1 MADRPTAKREDTHHE
16 NMKHEE
22 AYQPL
27 WDTDQ
32 SVPEYMTLLMG
43 EQTQKNEDAEL
54 YEDSEEEEYEE
65 LEHPDPDY
73 EYVYPG
79 APKRYDSARKD
90 SEDEELEY
98 EDAEYEDVE
107 YEDVEYED
115 DEYED
120 IEPEEYESEPSDDAD
135 DNEED
140 TENSQDNRLV
150 ALAST
155 QPAQAAEPTQPA
167 LSACEGTTENTGSIM
182 TDRAQMQNSPEPKP
196 STVDT
201 SLPVA
206 TEPIYG
212 IPDPNLQPMQLLGA
226 LSSDAGPTQLASVR
240 WWNKSGAAVAPWDA
254 PGEET
259 ETARIIGYIPTS
271 TPEATVDWAKARRGY
286 MPWVI
291 FVVAM
296 QVINPFLLLPL
307 VNIVSMD
314 AALQLLVL
322 YLALAVQTTLLAPL
336 IWLILMI
343 YSLVK
348 LSQKRQEAVA
358 RATTYGAFWYHPV
371 YDRTLQE
378 GAHPDEA
385 GEPEGL
391 SAPAE

>member
-43 EQTQKNEDAEL
+43 EQTQQNEDAEL

-90 SEDEELEY
+90 SEDEEPEY

-107 YEDVEYED
+107 YED

-120 IEPEEYESEPSDDAD
+120 VEYEEYDSEPSNNAD
-135 DNEED
+135 DNEND
-140 TENSQDNRLV
+140 TENSQDNQSV

-167 LSACEGTTENTGSIM
+167 LSACEGTTENTGRL
-182 TDRAQMQNSPEPKP
+182 TADGTQAQSPQEPTKP
-196 STVDT
+196 STIDT

-212 IPDPNLQPMQLLGA
+212 TPDPNLQPMQLLGA

-240 WWNKSGAAVAPWDA
+240 WWNKSGATVAPWDA
-254 PGEET
+254 PGEEI
-259 ETARIIGYIPTS
+259 ETARIIGYIPAS

-286 MPWVI
+286 IPWVI

-322 YLALAVQTTLLAPL
+322 YLALAMQTTLLAPL

-358 RATTYGAFWYHPV
+358 KATTYGAFWYHPV
-371 YDRTLQE
+371 YDRALQE

-391 SAPAE
+391 SASAE

>member
-1 MADRPTAKREDTHHE
+1 MADRPTAKREGTHHE

-32 SVPEYMTLLMG
+32 SIPEYMTLLMG
-43 EQTQKNEDAEL
+43 EQPSTTEDAEL
-54 YEDSEEEEYEE
+54 HEDSEEYEYEE

-90 SEDEELEY
+90 SEDEEP
-98 EDAEYEDVE
+98 E

-115 DEYED
+115 DEYE
-120 IEPEEYESEPSDDAD
+120 EYEPEPSDDAD

-140 TENSQDNRLV
+140 TESTQDNQSV

-155 QPAQAAEPTQPA
+155 QLPQPAQATEPAQPA
-167 LSACEGTTENTGSIM
+167 LSACEGATENTGHLTADGTQVQSP
-182 TDRAQMQNSPEPKP
+182 PEPI
-196 STVDT
+196 TVDT

-212 IPDPNLQPMQLLGA
+212 IPDSNLQPMQLLGA

-240 WWNKSGAAVAPWDA
+240 WWNKTGAAVTPWDA
-254 PGEET
+254 LGEETPGEEA
-259 ETARIIGYIPTS
+259 ETARIIGYIPAS
-271 TPEATVDWAKARRGY
+271 TPEATVNWAKARRGY
-286 MPWVI
+286 IPWLI
-291 FVVAM
+291 FMVAM

-322 YLALAVQTTLLAPL
+322 YLALAMQTTLLAPL

-371 YDRTLQE
+371 YDRALQE
-378 GAHPDEA
+378 ADHPDAA
-385 GEPEGL
+385 GEPEGT
-391 SAPAE
+391 SASAE

>member
-1 MADRPTAKREDTHHE
+1 MADRPTAKREGTHHE

-32 SVPEYMTLLMG
+32 SIPEYMTLLMG
-43 EQTQKNEDAEL
+43 EQPSTTEDAEL
-54 YEDSEEEEYEE
+54 HEDSEEYEYEE

-79 APKRYDSARKD
+79 APKRYDSARED
-90 SEDEELEY
+90 SEDEES
-98 EDAEYEDVE
+98 E

-115 DEYED
+115 DEYE
-120 IEPEEYESEPSDDAD
+120 EYEPEPSDDAD

-140 TENSQDNRLV
+140 TESTQDNQSV

-155 QPAQAAEPTQPA
+155 QLTQPAQATEPTQPA
-167 LSACEGTTENTGSIM
+167 LSACEGTTENTGRLT
-182 TDRAQMQNSPEPKP
+182 TDGTQTQSPPEPI
-196 STVDT
+196 TVDT

-212 IPDPNLQPMQLLGA
+212 IPDPNLQPMQLLGT
-226 LSSDAGPTQLASVR
+226 LSSEAGPTQLASVR
-240 WWNKSGAAVAPWDA
+240 WWNKSGAAVTPWDA
-254 PGEET
+254 LGEETPGEEA
-259 ETARIIGYIPTS
+259 ETARMIGYIPAS

-286 MPWVI
+286 IPWVI

-358 RATTYGAFWYHPV
+358 KATTYGAFWYHPV
-371 YDRTLQE
+371 YDRALQE

-391 SAPAE
+391 SASAE

>member
-1 MADRPTAKREDTHHE
+1 MADRPTEKKETAKKD
-16 NMKHEE
+16 E

-43 EQTQKNEDAEL
+43 EQTQQNEDAEL

-90 SEDEELEY
+90 SEDEEPEY

-107 YEDVEYED
+107 YEEYD
-115 DEYED
+115 
-120 IEPEEYESEPSDDAD
+120 SEPSNNAD
-135 DNEED
+135 DNEND
-140 TENSQDNRLV
+140 TENSQDNQSV

-167 LSACEGTTENTGSIM
+167 LSACEGTTENTGRL
-182 TDRAQMQNSPEPKP
+182 TADGTQAQSPQEPTKP
-196 STVDT
+196 STIDT

-212 IPDPNLQPMQLLGA
+212 TPDPNLQPMQLLGA

-240 WWNKSGAAVAPWDA
+240 WWNKSGATVAPWDA
-254 PGEET
+254 PGEEI
-259 ETARIIGYIPTS
+259 ETARIIGYIPAS

-286 MPWVI
+286 IPWVI

-322 YLALAVQTTLLAPL
+322 YLALAMQTTLLAPL

-358 RATTYGAFWYHPV
+358 KATTYGAFWYHPV
-371 YDRTLQE
+371 YDRALQE

-391 SAPAE
+391 SASAE

>member
-1 MADRPTAKREDTHHE
+1 MADRPTAKCEGTHHE

-32 SVPEYMTLLMG
+32 SIPEYMALLMG
-43 EQTQKNEDAEL
+43 EQPSTTEDAEL
-54 YEDSEEEEYEE
+54 HEDSEEYEYEE

-90 SEDEELEY
+90 SEDEEP
-98 EDAEYEDVE
+98 E

-120 IEPEEYESEPSDDAD
+120 AEYEDTEHEEYEPEPSDDAD

-140 TENSQDNRLV
+140 TENFQDNQPV

-155 QPAQAAEPTQPA
+155 QPTQPAQATEPAQPA
-167 LSACEGTTENTGSIM
+167 LSACEGATENTGHLT
-182 TDRAQMQNSPEPKP
+182 TDGTQAQSPQEPT
-196 STVDT
+196 SVDT

-206 TEPIYG
+206 TEPVYG
-212 IPDPNLQPMQLLGA
+212 IPDPNLQPMQLLHA
-226 LSSDAGPTQLASVR
+226 LLSDAGPVQLASVR
-240 WWNKSGAAVAPWDA
+240 WWNKSGAAVTPWDA
-254 PGEET
+254 LGEET
-259 ETARIIGYIPTS
+259 ETARIIGYIPAS

-286 MPWVI
+286 IPWLI
-291 FVVAM
+291 FMVAM
-296 QVINPFLLLPL
+296 QIINPCLLLPL

-322 YLALAVQTTLLAPL
+322 YLALAMQTTLLAPL

-348 LSQKRQEAVA
+348 FPQKRQDAVA

-371 YDRTLQE
+371 YDRALQE
-378 GAHPDEA
+378 DDRPDEA
-385 GEPEGL
+385 GEPEGT
-391 SAPAE
+391 SASAE

>member
-1 MADRPTAKREDTHHE
+1 MAERPTAKREGTHHE

-32 SVPEYMTLLMG
+32 PIPEYMTLLMG
-43 EQTQKNEDAEL
+43 EQPSTTEDAEL
-54 YEDSEEEEYEE
+54 HEDSEEYEYEE

-90 SEDEELEY
+90 SEDEEP
-98 EDAEYEDVE
+98 
-107 YEDVEYED
+107 EYED
-115 DEYED
+115 DEYE
-120 IEPEEYESEPSDDAD
+120 EYEPEPSDDAD
-135 DNEED
+135 DNKDD

-155 QPAQAAEPTQPA
+155 QPAQATEPTQPA
-167 LSACEGTTENTGSIM
+167 LSACEGTTENTGRL
-182 TDRAQMQNSPEPKP
+182 TADGTQAQSPQEPTKP

-212 IPDPNLQPMQLLGA
+212 TPDPNLQPMQLLGE

-240 WWNKSGAAVAPWDA
+240 WWNKSGATVAPWDA

-259 ETARIIGYIPTS
+259 ETARIIGYIPAS

-286 MPWVI
+286 IPWVI

-358 RATTYGAFWYHPV
+358 KATTYGAFWYHPV
-371 YDRTLQE
+371 YDRALQE

-391 SAPAE
+391 SASAE

>member
-1 MADRPTAKREDTHHE
+1 MADRPAAKREGTHHE

-32 SVPEYMTLLMG
+32 SIPEYMTLLMG
-43 EQTQKNEDAEL
+43 EQPSTTEDAEL
-54 YEDSEEEEYEE
+54 HEDSEEYEYEE

-90 SEDEELEY
+90 SEDEEPEY
-98 EDAEYEDVE
+98 EDAEYEE
-107 YEDVEYED
+107 YEH
-115 DEYED
+115 
-120 IEPEEYESEPSDDAD
+120 EEYEPEPSDDAD

-140 TENSQDNRLV
+140 TESTQGNQPVALAST

-155 QPAQAAEPTQPA
+155 QPAQVTEPTQPA
-167 LSACEGTTENTGSIM
+167 LSACEGATENTGHL
-182 TDRAQMQNSPEPKP
+182 TADGTQAQSPQELMKP

-240 WWNKSGAAVAPWDA
+240 WWNKTGAAVAPWDA
-254 PGEET
+254 PGKET
-259 ETARIIGYIPTS
+259 ETARIIGYIPAS

-286 MPWVI
+286 IPWLI
-291 FVVAM
+291 FMVAM
-296 QVINPFLLLPL
+296 QIINPCLLLPL

-322 YLALAVQTTLLAPL
+322 YLALAMQTTLLAPL

-348 LSQKRQEAVA
+348 FPQKRQDAVA

-371 YDRTLQE
+371 YDRALQE
-378 GAHPDEA
+378 DDRPDEA
-385 GEPEGL
+385 GEPEGT
-391 SAPAE
+391 SASAE

>member
-1 MADRPTAKREDTHHE
+1 MADRPTAKREGTHHE

-32 SVPEYMTLLMG
+32 PIPEYMTLLMG
-43 EQTQKNEDAEL
+43 EQPSTTEDAEL
-54 YEDSEEEEYEE
+54 HEDSEEYEYEE

-90 SEDEELEY
+90 SEDEEP
-98 EDAEYEDVE
+98 
-107 YEDVEYED
+107 EYED
-115 DEYED
+115 DEYE
-120 IEPEEYESEPSDDAD
+120 EYEPEPSDDAD
-135 DNEED
+135 DNKDD

-155 QPAQAAEPTQPA
+155 QPAQATEPTQPA
-167 LSACEGTTENTGSIM
+167 LSACEGTTENTGRLT
-182 TDRAQMQNSPEPKP
+182 TDGTQTQSPPEPTKP

-206 TEPIYG
+206 TEPVYG
-212 IPDPNLQPMQLLGA
+212 IPDPNLQPMQLLHA

-254 PGEET
+254 LGEETPGEEA
-259 ETARIIGYIPTS
+259 ETARMIGYIPAS

-371 YDRTLQE
+371 YDCTLQE

-391 SAPAE
+391 SASAE

>member
-1 MADRPTAKREDTHHE
+1 MADRPTAKREGTHHE

-32 SVPEYMTLLMG
+32 SIPEYMTLLMV
-43 EQTQKNEDAEL
+43 EQPSTTEDAEPN
-54 YEDSEEEEYEE
+54 EDSEEYEYEE

-98 EDAEYEDVE
+98 ED
-107 YEDVEYED
+107 VEYED

-120 IEPEEYESEPSDDAD
+120 VEHEDAEYEDDEYESEPSDDAD
-135 DNEED
+135 DNEND
-140 TENSQDNRLV
+140 TENSQDNQFV
-150 ALAST
+150 ALTST
-155 QPAQAAEPTQPA
+155 QPAQPTEPTQPA
-167 LSACEGTTENTGSIM
+167 LSACEGATENTGNIM
-182 TDRAQMQNSPEPKP
+182 IDRAQAQSPQEPTKP

-201 SLPVA
+201 SLSVA
-206 TEPIYG
+206 TEPVYG

-259 ETARIIGYIPTS
+259 ETARIIGYIPAS

-291 FVVAM
+291 FMVAM

-322 YLALAVQTTLLAPL
+322 YLALAMQTTLLAPL
-336 IWLILMI
+336 IWLILMV

-348 LSQKRQEAVA
+348 FLQKRQDAVA

-371 YDRTLQE
+371 YDRPLQE

-385 GEPEGL
+385 VKPEGL
-391 SAPAE
+391 PASAE

>member
-1 MADRPTAKREDTHHE
+1 MADRPTAKREGTHHE
-16 NMKHEE
+16 NVKHEE

-43 EQTQKNEDAEL
+43 EQTQQNEDAEL

-90 SEDEELEY
+90 SEDEEPEY

-107 YEDVEYED
+107 YED

-120 IEPEEYESEPSDDAD
+120 VEYEEYDSEPSNNAD
-135 DNEED
+135 DNEND
-140 TENSQDNRLV
+140 TENSQDNQSV

-167 LSACEGTTENTGSIM
+167 LSACEGTTENTGRL
-182 TDRAQMQNSPEPKP
+182 TADGTQAQSPQEPTKP
-196 STVDT
+196 STIDT

-212 IPDPNLQPMQLLGA
+212 TPDPNLQPMQLLGA

-240 WWNKSGAAVAPWDA
+240 WWNKSGATVAPWDA
-254 PGEET
+254 PGGRDRDRADYWLHPREYT
-259 ETARIIGYIPTS
+259 GS
-271 TPEATVDWAKARRGY
+271 HRG
-286 MPWVI
+286 
-291 FVVAM
+291 
-296 QVINPFLLLPL
+296 L
-307 VNIVSMD
+307 
-314 AALQLLVL
+314 
-322 YLALAVQTTLLAPL
+322 
-336 IWLILMI
+336 
-343 YSLVK
+343 
-348 LSQKRQEAVA
+348 
-358 RATTYGAFWYHPV
+358 G
-371 YDRTLQE
+371 
-378 GAHPDEA
+378 
-385 GEPEGL
+385 
-391 SAPAE
+391 

>member
-1 MADRPTAKREDTHHE
+1 MADRPTAKREGTHHE

-32 SVPEYMTLLMG
+32 SIPEYMTLLMG
-43 EQTQKNEDAEL
+43 EQPSTTEDAEL
-54 YEDSEEEEYEE
+54 HEDSEEYEYEE

-90 SEDEELEY
+90 SEDEEP
-98 EDAEYEDVE
+98 E

-115 DEYED
+115 DEYE
-120 IEPEEYESEPSDDAD
+120 EYEPEPSDDAD

-140 TENSQDNRLV
+140 TESTQDN
-150 ALAST
+150 
-155 QPAQAAEPTQPA
+155 QPTEPAQPA
-167 LSACEGTTENTGSIM
+167 LSACEGATENTGHLTADGTQVQSP
-182 TDRAQMQNSPEPKP
+182 PEPI
-196 STVDT
+196 TVDT

-212 IPDPNLQPMQLLGA
+212 IPDSNLQPMQLLGA

-240 WWNKSGAAVAPWDA
+240 WWNKTGAAVTPWDA
-254 PGEET
+254 LGEETPGEEA
-259 ETARIIGYIPTS
+259 ETARIIGYIPAS
-271 TPEATVDWAKARRGY
+271 TPEATVNWAKARRGY
-286 MPWVI
+286 IPWLI
-291 FVVAM
+291 FMVAM

-322 YLALAVQTTLLAPL
+322 YLALAMQTTLLAPL

-348 LSQKRQEAVA
+348 FPQKRQEAVA

-371 YDRTLQE
+371 YDRALQE
-378 GAHPDEA
+378 ADHPDAA
-385 GEPEGL
+385 GELEDT
-391 SAPAE
+391 SASAE

>member
-1 MADRPTAKREDTHHE
+1 MADRPAVKNEAAKRKTAKKD
-16 NMKHEE
+16 E

-54 YEDSEEEEYEE
+54 HEDSEEEEYEE

-79 APKRYDSARKD
+79 APKRYDSTRKD
-90 SEDEELEY
+90 SEDEEPEY

-107 YEDVEYED
+107 YEEYD
-115 DEYED
+115 
-120 IEPEEYESEPSDDAD
+120 SEPSNNAD
-135 DNEED
+135 DNEND
-140 TENSQDNRLV
+140 TENSQDNQSV

-167 LSACEGTTENTGSIM
+167 LSACEGTTENTGRL
-182 TDRAQMQNSPEPKP
+182 TADGTQAQSPQEPTKP

-240 WWNKSGAAVAPWDA
+240 WWNKSGATVAPWDA
-254 PGEET
+254 PGEEA
-259 ETARIIGYIPTS
+259 ETARIIGYIPAS

-286 MPWVI
+286 IPWVI

-358 RATTYGAFWYHPV
+358 KATTYGAFWYHPV
-371 YDRTLQE
+371 YDRALQE

-391 SAPAE
+391 SASAE

>member
-1 MADRPTAKREDTHHE
+1 MADRPTEKKETAKKD
-16 NMKHEE
+16 E

-54 YEDSEEEEYEE
+54 YEESDDEE

-90 SEDEELEY
+90 SEDEEPEY

-107 YEDVEYED
+107 YED

-120 IEPEEYESEPSDDAD
+120 VEHEEYDSEPSNNAD
-135 DNEED
+135 DNEND
-140 TENSQDNRLV
+140 TENSQDNQSV

-155 QPAQAAEPTQPA
+155 QSAEPTQPA
-167 LSACEGTTENTGSIM
+167 LSACEGTTENTGRL
-182 TDRAQMQNSPEPKP
+182 TADGTQAQSPQEPTKP

-212 IPDPNLQPMQLLGA
+212 IPDPNLLPMQLLGA

-240 WWNKSGAAVAPWDA
+240 WWNKSGATVAPWDA

-259 ETARIIGYIPTS
+259 ETARIIGYIPAS

-286 MPWVI
+286 IPWVI

-358 RATTYGAFWYHPV
+358 KATTYGAFWYHPV
-371 YDRTLQE
+371 YDRALQE

-391 SAPAE
+391 SASAE

>member
-1 MADRPTAKREDTHHE
+1 MADRPTAKREGTHHE

-54 YEDSEEEEYEE
+54 HEDSEEEEYEE

-90 SEDEELEY
+90 
-98 EDAEYEDVE
+98 AE

-115 DEYED
+115 DEH
-120 IEPEEYESEPSDDAD
+120 EEYDSEPSDDAD
-135 DNEED
+135 DNEND
-140 TENSQDNRLV
+140 TENSQNNQSV
-150 ALAST
+150 ALTST
-155 QPAQAAEPTQPA
+155 QPTQSTDPIQSTDPTQPA
-167 LSACEGTTENTGSIM
+167 LSSYEGATENTGHL
-182 TDRAQMQNSPEPKP
+182 TADGTQAQSPQEP
-196 STVDT
+196 TAVDA

-206 TEPIYG
+206 TKPIYG
-212 IPDPNLQPMQLLGA
+212 IPDPSLQPMQLLGA

-240 WWNKSGAAVAPWDA
+240 WWNKSGATVTPWDA

-259 ETARIIGYIPTS
+259 ETARIIGYVPAS
-271 TPEATVDWAKARRGY
+271 TPEATVDWAKARWGY
-286 MPWVI
+286 MPWLI
-291 FVVAM
+291 FMVAM

-322 YLALAVQTTLLAPL
+322 YLALAMQTTLLAPL

-348 LSQKRQEAVA
+348 FPQKRQEAVA

-371 YDRTLQE
+371 YDRALQE

-391 SAPAE
+391 SVPAE

>member
-1 MADRPTAKREDTHHE
+1 MADRPTEKKETAKKD
-16 NMKHEE
+16 E

-32 SVPEYMTLLMG
+32 SVPEYMALLMD
-43 EQTQKNEDAEL
+43 QQPSTAEDATL
-54 YEDSEEEEYEE
+54 YQESGSEDEE
-65 LEHPDPDY
+65 LEHPDPNY

-90 SEDEELEY
+90 SEDEEP
-98 EDAEYEDVE
+98 D

-115 DEYED
+115 DEYE
-120 IEPEEYESEPSDDAD
+120 EYDSEPSNNAD
-135 DNEED
+135 DNEND
-140 TENSQDNRLV
+140 TENSQDNQSV

-167 LSACEGTTENTGSIM
+167 LSACEGTTENTGRLT
-182 TDRAQMQNSPEPKP
+182 TDGTQAQSTQDPTKP

-226 LSSDAGPTQLASVR
+226 LSSDAGPTQVASVR
-240 WWNKSGAAVAPWDA
+240 WWNKSGSAVAPWDA
-254 PGEET
+254 QGEET
-259 ETARIIGYIPTS
+259 ETARIIGYIPAS

-286 MPWVI
+286 MPWLI
-291 FVVAM
+291 FMVAM

-322 YLALAVQTTLLAPL
+322 YLALAMQTTLLAPL
-336 IWLILMI
+336 IWLILMV

-348 LSQKRQEAVA
+348 FLQKRREAVA

-371 YDRTLQE
+371 YDRPLQE
-378 GAHPDEA
+378 ADHPDAA

-391 SAPAE
+391 PASAE

>member
-1 MADRPTAKREDTHHE
+1 MADRPTAKREGTHHE

-22 AYQPL
+22 AYQLL

-43 EQTQKNEDAEL
+43 EQTQNNEDAEL
-54 YEDSEEEEYEE
+54 YEDSEEEEYEYEE

-90 SEDEELEY
+90 SEDEE
-98 EDAEYEDVE
+98 YEDVE
-107 YEDVEYED
+107 H
-115 DEYED
+115 
-120 IEPEEYESEPSDDAD
+120 EEYDSEPSNNAD

-140 TENSQDNRLV
+140 TENSQDNQLV

-155 QPAQAAEPTQPA
+155 QPTQAAEPTQPA
-167 LSACEGTTENTGSIM
+167 LSSYEGATENTGHL
-182 TDRAQMQNSPEPKP
+182 TADGTQAQSPQEP
-196 STVDT
+196 TAVDA

-212 IPDPNLQPMQLLGA
+212 IPDPSLQPMQLLGA

-240 WWNKSGAAVAPWDA
+240 WWNKSGATVAPWDA

-259 ETARIIGYIPTS
+259 ETARIIGYIPAS

-286 MPWVI
+286 IPWLI
-291 FVVAM
+291 FMVAM
-296 QVINPFLLLPL
+296 QVINPCLLLPL

-322 YLALAVQTTLLAPL
+322 YLALAMQTTLLAPL

-348 LSQKRQEAVA
+348 FPQKRQEAVA
-358 RATTYGAFWYHPV
+358 QATTYGAFWYHPV
-371 YDRTLQE
+371 YDRAPQEATHPDAAEAHE
-378 GAHPDEA
+378 GA
-385 GEPEGL
+385 
-391 SAPAE
+391 

>member
-1 MADRPTAKREDTHHE
+1 
-16 NMKHEE
+16 
-22 AYQPL
+22 
-27 WDTDQ
+27 
-32 SVPEYMTLLMG
+32 MTLLMG
-43 EQTQKNEDAEL
+43 EQTQQNEDAEL

-90 SEDEELEY
+90 SEDEEPEY

-107 YEDVEYED
+107 YED

-120 IEPEEYESEPSDDAD
+120 VEYEEYDSEPSNNAD
-135 DNEED
+135 DNEND
-140 TENSQDNRLV
+140 TENSQDNQSV

-167 LSACEGTTENTGSIM
+167 RSACEGTTENTGRL
-182 TDRAQMQNSPEPKP
+182 TADGTQAQSPQEPTKP
-196 STVDT
+196 STIDT

-212 IPDPNLQPMQLLGA
+212 TPDPNLQPMQLLGA

-240 WWNKSGAAVAPWDA
+240 WWNKSGATVAPWDA
-254 PGEET
+254 PGEEI
-259 ETARIIGYIPTS
+259 ETARFSGFIPAS

-286 MPWVI
+286 IPWVI

-358 RATTYGAFWYHPV
+358 KATTYGAFWYHPV
-371 YDRTLQE
+371 YDRALQE

-391 SAPAE
+391 SASAE

>member
-1 MADRPTAKREDTHHE
+1 MADRPAAKREGTHQE

-27 WDTDQ
+27 WDADQ
-32 SVPEYMTLLMG
+32 PIPEYMALLMG
-43 EQTQKNEDAEL
+43 EQTQKNENAEPN
-54 YEDSEEEEYEE
+54 EDSEEYEYEE

-90 SEDEELEY
+90 SEDEEPEY
-98 EDAEYEDVE
+98 EDAEYEDAE
-107 YEDVEYED
+107 H
-115 DEYED
+115 
-120 IEPEEYESEPSDDAD
+120 EEYESEPSDDAD

-140 TENSQDNRLV
+140 TENFQDNQSV

-155 QPAQAAEPTQPA
+155 QLTKSAEPAQPA
-167 LSACEGTTENTGSIM
+167 LSSHEGATENTGHLTADGTQVQSP
-182 TDRAQMQNSPEPKP
+182 PEPI
-196 STVDT
+196 TVDT

-212 IPDPNLQPMQLLGA
+212 IPDPNLQPMQLLGT

-240 WWNKSGAAVAPWDA
+240 WWNKSGAAVTPWDA
-254 PGEET
+254 PGEEA
-259 ETARIIGYIPTS
+259 ETARIIGYIPAS

-286 MPWVI
+286 IPWLI
-291 FVVAM
+291 FMVAM

-322 YLALAVQTTLLAPL
+322 YLALAMQTTLLAPL

-343 YSLVK
+343 YSLVQFP
-348 LSQKRQEAVA
+348 QKRQEAVA

-371 YDRTLQE
+371 YDRALQE
-378 GAHPDEA
+378 ADHPDAA

-391 SAPAE
+391 PASAE

>member
-1 MADRPTAKREDTHHE
+1 MAERPTAKREDTHHE
-16 NMKHEE
+16 NVKHEE

-43 EQTQKNEDAEL
+43 EQTQQNEDAEL

-65 LEHPDPDY
+65 P
-73 EYVYPG
+73 
-79 APKRYDSARKD
+79 
-90 SEDEELEY
+90 EY

-107 YEDVEYED
+107 YEEYD
-115 DEYED
+115 
-120 IEPEEYESEPSDDAD
+120 SEPSNNAD
-135 DNEED
+135 DNEND
-140 TENSQDNRLV
+140 TENSQDNQSV

-155 QPAQAAEPTQPA
+155 QSAEPTQPA
-167 LSACEGTTENTGSIM
+167 LSACEGTTENTGRL
-182 TDRAQMQNSPEPKP
+182 TADGTQAQSPQEPTKP

-212 IPDPNLQPMQLLGA
+212 IPDPNLLPMQLLGA

-240 WWNKSGAAVAPWDA
+240 WWNKSGATVAPWDA

-259 ETARIIGYIPTS
+259 ETARIIGYIPAS

-286 MPWVI
+286 IPWVI

-358 RATTYGAFWYHPV
+358 KATTYGAFWYHPV
-371 YDRTLQE
+371 YDRALQE

-391 SAPAE
+391 SASAE

>member
-1 MADRPTAKREDTHHE
+1 MAERPTAKREGTHHE

-79 APKRYDSARKD
+79 APKRYNSARKD
-90 SEDEELEY
+90 SEDEEPDY
-98 EDAEYEDVE
+98 EDAE

-120 IEPEEYESEPSDDAD
+120 VEYEEYDSEPSNNAD
-135 DNEED
+135 DNEND
-140 TENSQDNRLV
+140 TENSQDNQSV

-167 LSACEGTTENTGSIM
+167 LSACEGTTENTGRLT
-182 TDRAQMQNSPEPKP
+182 TDGTQVQSPQEPTKP

-212 IPDPNLQPMQLLGA
+212 IPNPNLQPMQLLGA

-240 WWNKSGAAVAPWDA
+240 WWNKSGATVAPWGA

-259 ETARIIGYIPTS
+259 ETARIIGYIPAS

-286 MPWVI
+286 IHWVI

-314 AALQLLVL
+314 AALQLLGL

-358 RATTYGAFWYHPV
+358 KATTYGAFWYHPV
-371 YDRTLQE
+371 YDRALQE

-391 SAPAE
+391 SASAE

>member
-1 MADRPTAKREDTHHE
+1 MADRPTEKKETAKKD
-16 NMKHEE
+16 E

-54 YEDSEEEEYEE
+54 YEESDDEE

-79 APKRYDSARKD
+79 APKRYDSARKG
-90 SEDEELEY
+90 SEDEEPDY
-98 EDAEYEDVE
+98 EDAE

-120 IEPEEYESEPSDDAD
+120 VEHEEYDSEPSNNVDDTE
-135 DNEED
+135 ND
-140 TENSQDNRLV
+140 TENSQDNQSV

-167 LSACEGTTENTGSIM
+167 LSACEGTTENTGRL
-182 TDRAQMQNSPEPKP
+182 TADGTQAQSPQEPTKP
-196 STVDT
+196 STIDT

-212 IPDPNLQPMQLLGA
+212 TPDPNLQPMQLLGA

-240 WWNKSGAAVAPWDA
+240 WWNKSGATVAPWDA
-254 PGEET
+254 PGEEI
-259 ETARIIGYIPTS
+259 ETARIIGYIPAS

-286 MPWVI
+286 IPWVI

-358 RATTYGAFWYHPV
+358 KATTYGAFWYHPV
-371 YDRTLQE
+371 YDRALQE

-391 SAPAE
+391 SASAE

>member
-1 MADRPTAKREDTHHE
+1 MADRPTAKREGTHHE

-32 SVPEYMTLLMG
+32 PIPEYMTLLMG
-43 EQTQKNEDAEL
+43 EQPSTTEDAEL
-54 YEDSEEEEYEE
+54 HEDSEEYEYEE

-90 SEDEELEY
+90 SEDEEP
-98 EDAEYEDVE
+98 
-107 YEDVEYED
+107 EYED
-115 DEYED
+115 DEYE
-120 IEPEEYESEPSDDAD
+120 EYEPEPSDDAD
-135 DNEED
+135 DNKDD

-155 QPAQAAEPTQPA
+155 QPAQATEPTQPA
-167 LSACEGTTENTGSIM
+167 LSACEGTTENTGLLT
-182 TDRAQMQNSPEPKP
+182 TDGTQVQSPQEPTKP

-212 IPDPNLQPMQLLGA
+212 IPNPNLQPMQLLGA

-240 WWNKSGAAVAPWDA
+240 WWNKSGATVAPWGA

-259 ETARIIGYIPTS
+259 ETARIIGYIPAS

-286 MPWVI
+286 IHWVI

-348 LSQKRQEAVA
+348 LSHKRQEAVA

-371 YDRTLQE
+371 YNRALQE

-385 GEPEGL
+385 GEPEGV
-391 SAPAE
+391 SVPAE

>member
-1 MADRPTAKREDTHHE
+1 MADRPTEKKETAKKD
-16 NMKHEE
+16 E

-54 YEDSEEEEYEE
+54 YEESDDEE

-90 SEDEELEY
+90 SEDEEPDY
-98 EDAEYEDVE
+98 EDAE

-120 IEPEEYESEPSDDAD
+120 VEHEEYDSEPSNNAD
-135 DNEED
+135 DNEND
-140 TENSQDNRLV
+140 TENSQDNQSV

-155 QPAQAAEPTQPA
+155 QSAQAAEPTQPA
-167 LSACEGTTENTGSIM
+167 LSACEGTTENTGRL
-182 TDRAQMQNSPEPKP
+182 TADGTQAQSPQEPTKP

-212 IPDPNLQPMQLLGA
+212 IPDPNLLPMQLLGA

-240 WWNKSGAAVAPWDA
+240 WWNKSGATVAPWDA

-259 ETARIIGYIPTS
+259 ETARIIGYIPAS

-286 MPWVI
+286 IPWVI

-371 YDRTLQE
+371 YDRALQE

-391 SAPAE
+391 SASAE

>member
-1 MADRPTAKREDTHHE
+1 MADRPTAKREGTHHE

-90 SEDEELEY
+90 SEDEEP
-98 EDAEYEDVE
+98 D

-115 DEYED
+115 DEYE
-120 IEPEEYESEPSDDAD
+120 EYDSEPSNNAD
-135 DNEED
+135 DNEND
-140 TENSQDNRLV
+140 TENSQDNQSV

-167 LSACEGTTENTGSIM
+167 LSACEGTTENTGRLT
-182 TDRAQMQNSPEPKP
+182 TDGTQAQSTQDPTKP

-240 WWNKSGAAVAPWDA
+240 WWNKSGATVAPWDA

-371 YDRTLQE
+371 YDRALQE
-378 GAHPDEA
+378 ADHPDAA
-385 GEPEGL
+385 GELEDT
-391 SAPAE
+391 SASAE

>member
-1 MADRPTAKREDTHHE
+1 MTGGMWA
-16 NMKHEE
+16 
-22 AYQPL
+22 
-27 WDTDQ
+27 Q
-32 SVPEYMTLLMG
+32 SP
-43 EQTQKNEDAEL
+43 Q
-54 YEDSEEEEYEE
+54 
-65 LEHPDPDY
+65 
-73 EYVYPG
+73 
-79 APKRYDSARKD
+79 
-90 SEDEELEY
+90 
-98 EDAEYEDVE
+98 
-107 YEDVEYED
+107 
-115 DEYED
+115 
-120 IEPEEYESEPSDDAD
+120 
-135 DNEED
+135 
-140 TENSQDNRLV
+140 
-150 ALAST
+150 
-155 QPAQAAEPTQPA
+155 EPT
-167 LSACEGTTENTGSIM
+167 
-182 TDRAQMQNSPEPKP
+182 KP
-196 STVDT
+196 STIDT

-212 IPDPNLQPMQLLGA
+212 TPDPNLQPMQLLGA

-240 WWNKSGAAVAPWDA
+240 WWNKSGATVAPWDA
-254 PGEET
+254 PGEEI
-259 ETARIIGYIPTS
+259 ETARIIGYIPAS

-286 MPWVI
+286 IPWVI

-358 RATTYGAFWYHPV
+358 KATTYGAFWYHPV
-371 YDRTLQE
+371 YDRALQE

-391 SAPAE
+391 SASAE

>member
-1 MADRPTAKREDTHHE
+1 MADRPTAKREGMHHE

-32 SVPEYMTLLMG
+32 SIPEYMTLLMG
-43 EQTQKNEDAEL
+43 EQPSTTEDAEL
-54 YEDSEEEEYEE
+54 HEDSEEEEYEYEE

-90 SEDEELEY
+90 SEDEEP
-98 EDAEYEDVE
+98 
-107 YEDVEYED
+107 EYED
-115 DEYED
+115 DEYE
-120 IEPEEYESEPSDDAD
+120 EYEPEPSDDAD
-135 DNEED
+135 DNKDD

-155 QPAQAAEPTQPA
+155 QPAQATEPTQPA
-167 LSACEGTTENTGSIM
+167 LSACEGTTENTGHL
-182 TDRAQMQNSPEPKP
+182 TDDGTRAQSPQEPMKP

-201 SLPVA
+201 FLPVA

-226 LSSDAGPTQLASVR
+226 LSSDAGPTQVASVR
-240 WWNKSGAAVAPWDA
+240 WWNKSGSAVAPWDA
-254 PGEET
+254 QGEET
-259 ETARIIGYIPTS
+259 ETARIIGYIPAS

-286 MPWVI
+286 MPWLI
-291 FVVAM
+291 FMVAM

-314 AALQLLVL
+314 AALRLLVL
-322 YLALAVQTTLLAPL
+322 YLALAMQTTLLAPL
-336 IWLILMI
+336 IWLILMV

-348 LSQKRQEAVA
+348 FLQKRREAVA

-371 YDRTLQE
+371 YDRPLQE
-378 GAHPDEA
+378 ADHPDAA

-391 SAPAE
+391 PASAE

>member
-1 MADRPTAKREDTHHE
+1 MADRPTAKREGMHHE

-27 WDTDQ
+27 WDADQ
-32 SVPEYMTLLMG
+32 SIPEYMALLMG
-43 EQTQKNEDAEL
+43 EQTQKNENAEL
-54 YEDSEEEEYEE
+54 HEDSEEYEYEE

-79 APKRYDSARKD
+79 APKRYDSARED
-90 SEDEELEY
+90 SDGAELDSDELSA
-98 EDAEYEDVE
+98 D
-107 YEDVEYED
+107 
-115 DEYED
+115 
-120 IEPEEYESEPSDDAD
+120 EPEETSKEAHESRKDDEA
-135 DNEED
+135 NHP
-140 TENSQDNRLV
+140 V

-155 QPAQAAEPTQPA
+155 QPAQAAEPAQPA
-167 LSACEGTTENTGSIM
+167 LSACEGATENTGHL
-182 TDRAQMQNSPEPKP
+182 TDDGTRAQSPQEPMKP

-201 SLPVA
+201 FLPVA

-226 LSSDAGPTQLASVR
+226 LSSDAGPTQVASVR
-240 WWNKSGAAVAPWDA
+240 WWNKSGSAVAPWDA
-254 PGEET
+254 QGEET
-259 ETARIIGYIPTS
+259 ETARIIGYIPAS

-286 MPWVI
+286 MPWLI
-291 FVVAM
+291 FMVAM

-314 AALQLLVL
+314 AALRLLVL
-322 YLALAVQTTLLAPL
+322 YLALAMQTTLLAPL
-336 IWLILMI
+336 IWLILMV

-348 LSQKRQEAVA
+348 FLQKRQDAVA

-371 YDRTLQE
+371 YGRALQE
-378 GAHPDEA
+378 ADHPDAA

-391 SAPAE
+391 PASAE

>member
-1 MADRPTAKREDTHHE
+1 MADRPTAKREGTHHE

-32 SVPEYMTLLMG
+32 PIPEYMTLLMG
-43 EQTQKNEDAEL
+43 EQPSTTEDAEL
-54 YEDSEEEEYEE
+54 HEDSEEYEYEE

-90 SEDEELEY
+90 SEDEEP
-98 EDAEYEDVE
+98 
-107 YEDVEYED
+107 EYED
-115 DEYED
+115 DEYE
-120 IEPEEYESEPSDDAD
+120 EYEPEPSDDAD
-135 DNEED
+135 DNKDD

-155 QPAQAAEPTQPA
+155 QPAQATEPTQPA
-167 LSACEGTTENTGSIM
+167 LSACEGTTENTGLLT
-182 TDRAQMQNSPEPKP
+182 TDGTQVQSPQEPTKP

-212 IPDPNLQPMQLLGA
+212 IPNPNLQPMQLLGA

-240 WWNKSGAAVAPWDA
+240 WWNKSGATVAPWGA

-259 ETARIIGYIPTS
+259 ETARIIGYIPAS

-286 MPWVI
+286 IHWVI

-358 RATTYGAFWYHPV
+358 KATTYGAFWYHPV
-371 YDRTLQE
+371 YDRALQE

-391 SAPAE
+391 SASAE

>member
-1 MADRPTAKREDTHHE
+1 MADRPTAKREGTHHE
-16 NMKHEE
+16 NVKHEE

-90 SEDEELEY
+90 SEDEEPEY

-107 YEDVEYED
+107 YED

-120 IEPEEYESEPSDDAD
+120 VEYEEYDSEPSNNAD
-135 DNEED
+135 DNEND
-140 TENSQDNRLV
+140 TENSQDNQSV

-167 LSACEGTTENTGSIM
+167 LSACEGTTENTGRL
-182 TDRAQMQNSPEPKP
+182 TADGTQAQSPQEPTKP
-196 STVDT
+196 STIDT

-212 IPDPNLQPMQLLGA
+212 TPDPNLQPMQLLGA

-240 WWNKSGAAVAPWDA
+240 WQNQPGTAVALSALGLSA
-254 PGEET
+254 PGEDTGE
-259 ETARIIGYIPTS
+259 ARVVGYIPAS

-286 MPWVI
+286 IPWVI

-371 YDRTLQE
+371 YDRALQE

-391 SAPAE
+391 SASAE